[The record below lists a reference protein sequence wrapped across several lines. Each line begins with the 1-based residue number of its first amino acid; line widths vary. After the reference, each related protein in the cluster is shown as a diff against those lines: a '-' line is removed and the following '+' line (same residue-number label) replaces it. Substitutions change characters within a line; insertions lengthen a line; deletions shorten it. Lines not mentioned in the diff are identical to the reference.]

1 MSLTSAPVAST
12 ALRID
17 SPVMASLRL
26 PTCRIPV
33 GLMPVAMSG
42 WSQLSTTSLAITS
55 AQCMLIGE
63 AMGEYY

>member
-26 PTCRIPV
+26 PTWRIPV

-55 AQCMLIGE
+55 AQCMLIVE
-63 AMGEYY
+63 AMGEPY